1 MTGQAMFPAGGP
13 RPVMAPVAP
22 AALLHRPR
30 SALTWVT
37 MIVLGVGGLAIAILI
52 FLLGGPAGALIAT
65 LLAALSFPLMILICF
80 WLDRYEP
87 EPARYRLTALGWG
100 AVAAVALSFVG
111 EQLLFGLPGANQYV
125 NTAIA
130 APLIEE
136 SAKGLFLVGI
146 VVFRRAEVHG
156 LLDGIIYG
164 ALVGIGFAFVED
176 ILYYLG
182 SLQSGQLGLTFFLRG
197 IMGPFAHPLFTAA
210 TGLGIGIAVS
220 TRRPAVRVVAPIL
233 GFVAAVLMH
242 AIWNGSTFFGANGF
256 LIAYGAIML
265 PLLVVILAVAIWART
280 REGKMLTAA
289 LHQVSQMGWMRPE
302 EIRWIARL
310 SDRMSARSFAK
321 RVAGKP
327 AAAALRTYQQTMIE
341 IGFLHNRA
349 VNGTAPADLNQRM
362 SVLLQRAA
370 WLRPYVVFPPP
381 PQPAVWSAT
390 GSPAGPQFQ
399 PPAPPAA
406 PGFPGQRG

>member
-1 MTGQAMFPAGGP
+1 
-13 RPVMAPVAP
+13 
-22 AALLHRPR
+22 
-30 SALTWVT
+30 
-37 MIVLGVGGLAIAILI
+37 
-52 FLLGGPAGALIAT
+52 
-65 LLAALSFPLMILICF
+65 
-80 WLDRYEP
+80 
-87 EPARYRLTALGWG
+87 
-100 AVAAVALSFVG
+100 
-111 EQLLFGLPGANQYV
+111 
-125 NTAIA
+125 
-130 APLIEE
+130 
-136 SAKGLFLVGI
+136 LFLVGI

-176 ILYYLG
+176 IVYYLG

-265 PLLVVILAVAIWART
+265 PLLIVILAVAIWART

-289 LHQVSQMGWMRPE
+289 LYQVSQMGWIRPE

-310 SDRMSARSFAK
+310 SDRMSARAYAK

-327 AAAALRTYQQTMIE
+327 AAAALRAYQQTMIE

-349 VNGTAPADLNQRM
+349 VDGTAPADLNQRM
-362 SVLLQRAA
+362 SGLLQRAA
-370 WLRPYVVFPPP
+370 WLRPYVVLPPP
-381 PQPAVWSAT
+381 PPPAVWSAP
-390 GSPAGPQFQ
+390 GSPTGPQFQ
-399 PPAPPAA
+399 PPVPPAA
-406 PGFPGQRG
+406 PVFPDQRG